1 MRVGAASPPTLH
13 RRRIEGSGLDA
24 QYLVACRWGE
34 RLGSPNV
41 HAVKGAKEMFKSRM
55 RILVPRS
62 LVLCAVAAFG
72 LSPVLERSEVAGQ
85 DLTYTSVTRGEF
97 AGALGTFMNLV
108 PGAQDPT
115 RETTYMKGSLM
126 RTDEG
131 NTSTIMDLAEG
142 RFTHVD
148 HGGKTFYTLT
158 FEELQAEMA
167 AALEG
172 MQTEQPQD
180 APHGEEPEV
189 TFDVR
194 LSTERTGRR
203 MSFDGYSAEQVL
215 MIVEVVPR
223 STDPAAAQE
232 DAGSMVLFNEVW
244 LSNDFPGLAAI
255 RDAQAKAA
263 GEMLESMQAGL
274 ASALQ
279 QAFAQD
285 PRMQEAFERSAQEM
299 EDLDGLA
306 VKTISSFVL
315 LTPGME
321 LDREAI
327 LAAADQPLASGAG
340 DVLAGAATAGA
351 QEAARSA
358 VRGLTRGILGRRQEE
373 PAAAEPEARPS
384 QSIVMRTTS
393 VVEDVGTSPLSADLF
408 LPPPDYVERKPEWA
422 GDPGSM

>member
-1 MRVGAASPPTLH
+1 
-13 RRRIEGSGLDA
+13 
-24 QYLVACRWGE
+24 
-34 RLGSPNV
+34 
-41 HAVKGAKEMFKSRM
+41 MFKRRM
-55 RILVPRS
+55 SILARS
-62 LVLCAVAAFG
+62 SPVFCALAAFA
-72 LSPVLERSEVAGQ
+72 LSPVLEGSQAAGQ
-85 DLTYTSVTRGEF
+85 DLAYTSVTRGEF
-97 AGALGTFMNLV
+97 AGALGTLMRLV

-131 NTSTIMDLAEG
+131 KTSTIMDLAEG
-142 RFTHVD
+142 RFTHLD
-148 HGGKTFYTLT
+148 HDAKAFYTFT

-167 AALEG
+167 AALEDI
-172 MQTEQPQD
+172 QAEQPRE
-180 APHGEEPEV
+180 APAQEPEV

-203 MSFDGYSAEQVL
+203 TTFDGYSAEQVL

-263 GEMLESMQAGL
+263 GEMLEGVQAGL

-285 PRMQEAFERSAQEM
+285 PRMQEAFEKSAQEM
-299 EDLDGLA
+299 EELDGLA

-315 LTPGME
+315 LSPRME
-321 LDREAI
+321 LDRGAI
-327 LAAADQPLASGAG
+327 LAAADQPLSSGAG
-340 DVLAGAATAGA
+340 EVLAGAAAAGA

-358 VRGLTRGILGRRQEE
+358 VRGLTRGVLGRRQEE
-373 PAAAEPEARPS
+373 PAAAQPEARPS

-393 VVEDVGTSPLSADLF
+393 VVEDVRTSPLSPDLF
-408 LPPPDYVERKPEWA
+408 RPPADYVERKPEWIK
-422 GDPGSM
+422 DPGAP

>member
-1 MRVGAASPPTLH
+1 
-13 RRRIEGSGLDA
+13 
-24 QYLVACRWGE
+24 
-34 RLGSPNV
+34 
-41 HAVKGAKEMFKSRM
+41 VKGEKEMFERRM
-55 RILVPRS
+55 KTLVRSS
-62 LVLCAVAAFG
+62 LVLCALAALA
-72 LSPVLERSEVAGQ
+72 LSPVLERSQAAGQ
-85 DLTYTSVTRGEF
+85 DLAYTSVTRGEF
-97 AGALGTFMNLV
+97 AGALGTLMRLV

-115 RETTYMKGSLM
+115 RETTYMKGSLL

-131 NTSTIMDLAEG
+131 EHSTIMDLAEG
-142 RFTHVD
+142 RFTHLD
-148 HGGKTFYTLT
+148 HKAKTFYTFT
-158 FEELQAEMA
+158 FAELQAEMA

-172 MQTEQPQD
+172 LELEQPEE
-180 APHGEEPEV
+180 APAEEPEV

-203 MSFDGYSAEQVL
+203 TTFDGYSAEQVL

-244 LSNDFPGLAAI
+244 LSTDFPGLAAI

-263 GEMLESMQAGL
+263 AEMFESVQAGL

-285 PRMQEAFERSAQEM
+285 PRMQEAFEKSAQEM

-315 LTPGME
+315 LSPGME
-321 LDREAI
+321 LDRGAI

-340 DVLAGAATAGA
+340 EVLAGAAAAGA

-358 VRGLTRGILGRRQEE
+358 VRGLTRGVLGRRQEE
-373 PAAAEPEARPS
+373 PAAAQPEARPS

-393 VVEDVGTSPLSADLF
+393 VVEDVRTGPLSPDLF
-408 LPPPDYVERKPEWA
+408 RPPADYAERKPEWV
-422 GDPGSM
+422 GDPGSF

>member
-1 MRVGAASPPTLH
+1 
-13 RRRIEGSGLDA
+13 
-24 QYLVACRWGE
+24 
-34 RLGSPNV
+34 
-41 HAVKGAKEMFKSRM
+41 MFKRRM
-55 RILVPRS
+55 RILVRRS
-62 LVLCAVAAFG
+62 LVLCALAGFA
-72 LSPVLERSEVAGQ
+72 LSPVLERSQAAGQ
-85 DLTYTSVTRGEF
+85 DLAYTSVTRGEF
-97 AGALGTFMNLV
+97 AGALGTLMRLV

-131 NTSTIMDLAEG
+131 KHSTIMDLAEG
-142 RFTHVD
+142 RFTHLD
-148 HGGKTFYTLT
+148 HDAKTFYTFT
-158 FEELQAEMA
+158 FAELQAEMA

-172 MQTEQPQD
+172 IQAEQPQD
-180 APHGEEPEV
+180 APRGEEPEV

-203 MSFDGYSAEQVL
+203 TTFDGYSAEQVL
-215 MIVEVVPR
+215 MIVQVVPR

-244 LSNDFPGLAAI
+244 LSTDFPGLAAI

-263 GEMLESMQAGL
+263 GEMLEGMQAGL

-285 PRMQEAFERSAQEM
+285 PRMQEAFEKSAQEM
-299 EDLDGLA
+299 EDLDGLP

-315 LTPGME
+315 LSPGME
-321 LDREAI
+321 LDRGAI

-340 DVLAGAATAGA
+340 EVLAGAAAAGA

-358 VRGLTRGILGRRQEE
+358 VRGLTRGVLGRRQEE

-393 VVEDVGTSPLSADLF
+393 VVEDVRTGPLSPDLF
-408 LPPPDYVERKPEWA
+408 RPPADYAERKPEWV
-422 GDPGSM
+422 GDPGSS

>member
-1 MRVGAASPPTLH
+1 
-13 RRRIEGSGLDA
+13 
-24 QYLVACRWGE
+24 
-34 RLGSPNV
+34 
-41 HAVKGAKEMFKSRM
+41 VKGVKEMFKRQVP
-55 RILVPRS
+55 ILVRRS

-72 LSPVLERSEVAGQ
+72 LPPTMERSQAAGQ
-85 DLTYTSVTRGEF
+85 DLAYTSVTRGEF
-97 AGALGTFMNLV
+97 AGALGTLMRLV

-131 NTSTIMDLAEG
+131 EASTILDIAEG
-142 RFTHVD
+142 RFTHLD
-148 HGGKTFYTLT
+148 HEGKTFYTFT
-158 FEELQAEMA
+158 FEELRAEMA
-167 AALEG
+167 AAVEG
-172 MQTEQPQD
+172 MQAEQPRD
-180 APHGEEPEV
+180 VPPGEEPEV

-203 MSFDGYSAEQVL
+203 MSFDGYSAEQAL

-263 GEMLESMQAGL
+263 GEMLEGAQAGL
-274 ASALQ
+274 ASALE

-285 PRMQEAFERSAQEM
+285 PRMQEAFERSAREM
-299 EDLDGLA
+299 EELDGLA

-315 LTPGME
+315 LSPGME
-321 LDREAI
+321 LDRGAI
-327 LAAADQPLASGAG
+327 LAAADQPLSSGAG
-340 DVLAGAATAGA
+340 EVLAGAAASGA

-358 VRGLTRGILGRRQEE
+358 VRGLTRGVLGRRREE
-373 PAAAEPEARPS
+373 PAAAQPEARPS

-393 VVEDVGTSPLSADLF
+393 VVEDVKTGPLSPDLF
-408 LPPPDYVERKPEWA
+408 RPPAGYTERKPEWA
-422 GDPGSM
+422 GDPGAA